1 MNIFFIS
8 PAIHLDAWVNHGI
21 AALCGIAKE
30 KRHHVDLYQPTK
42 VNIRELHNRFI
53 KAKPS
58 LCLVSATT
66 NQYPY
71 ALRLIKQINKISD
84 VPVIIGGSHA
94 TNSPT
99 IIEEE
104 EGIYGLCIG
113 EGDLALSELLDC
125 FEKNQNPY
133 HIKNMWFRNGD
144 KIIRNEVRHLI
155 EDLDDLPMP
164 DYSVF
169 SAVAINR
176 RPSIL
181 LSRGCPYNCTYC
193 CNNVLLNLYKGKGKF
208 SRIKS
213 IKRAIAE
220 ISDFIMRYSPK
231 KLNFDDDT
239 FVKNKEWLFSF
250 LTEYQRITNI
260 PFDCNTRPETLD
272 DETCRR
278 LKGANCKTLCIG
290 IESGNEAIRRD
301 RFNRNMSNETIKRAF
316 ALARK
321 YKIGTYAFN
330 MVGVPDEKYEDHLD
344 TIKLNRE
351 INPTSTQITIY
362 YPYPGTEL
370 YRYAKEKGYI
380 RDVLDYKDSFV
391 SRSIL
396 TMKQFPKWKISMAY
410 YLFLY
415 NVYHQN
421 RSLLKTIKY
430 IMIQM
435 VPKSKYIR
443 FLRNQFRNNLSG
455 RRGWK
460 NRSEKLG

>member
-1 MNIFFIS
+1 MGQSWNS
-8 PAIHLDAWVNHGI
+8 HPLWNCKGEKTSCRSVPAD
-21 AALCGIAKE
+21 KSQ
-30 KRHHVDLYQPTK
+30 YQ
-42 VNIRELHNRFI
+42 ELHNRFI
-53 KAKPS
+53 NTKPS

-71 ALRLIKQINKISD
+71 ALRLIKHINKFSD
-84 VPVIIGGSHA
+84 VPVIIGGPHA
-94 TNSPT
+94 TNCPT
-99 IIEEE
+99 IIEEN

-125 FEKNQNPY
+125 LENNQNPY

-155 EDLDDLPMP
+155 EDLDNLPMP

-169 SAVAINR
+169 STDAINR

-208 SRIKS
+208 TRIKS

-220 ISDFIMRYSPK
+220 ISDFIMKYSPN

-239 FVKNKEWLFSF
+239 FVKNKEWLFPF
-250 LTEYQRITNI
+250 LTEYQRLTNI

-272 DETCRR
+272 DETCRK
-278 LKGANCKTLCIG
+278 LKEANCKTLCIG

-301 RFNRNMSNETIKRAF
+301 RFNRSMSNETIKSAF
-316 ALARK
+316 ALAHK

-330 MVGVPDEKYEDHLD
+330 MVGVPDETYEDHLD

-351 INPTSTQITIY
+351 IKPTSTQITIF

-370 YRYAKEKGYI
+370 HRYAQERRYI
-380 RDVLDYKDSFV
+380 RDVLHYKDSFV

-415 NVYHQN
+415 NVYPQN
-421 RSLLKTIKY
+421 RSLFKSIKY
-430 IMIQM
+430 IMRQM
-435 VPKSKYIR
+435 FPKSKYIR
-443 FLRNQFRNNLSG
+443 SLHNMFRNNLSG
-455 RRGWK
+455 RSGCK
-460 NRSEKLG
+460 NGSKKFG